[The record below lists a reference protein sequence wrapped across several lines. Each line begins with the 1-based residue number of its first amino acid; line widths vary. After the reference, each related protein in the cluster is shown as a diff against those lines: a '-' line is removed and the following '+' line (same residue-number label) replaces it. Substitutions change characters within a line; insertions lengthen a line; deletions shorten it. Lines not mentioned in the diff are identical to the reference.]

1 MPDTGPDRADRLAT
15 HIRSTPGTWMPHDAL
30 GVGQRHSVL
39 EWYRAQG
46 ITGHLWDA
54 RTDLATIAE
63 RYPDLLTRREGH
75 RHTYDTPEGAS
86 S

>member
-1 MPDTGPDRADRLAT
+1 MADIEPDRADRLAA
-15 HIRSTPGTWMPHDAL
+15 HIRSTPGTWMASDPL
-30 GVGQRHSVL
+30 GIGPAHSVL
-39 EWYRAQG
+39 EWYREQG
-46 ITGHLWDA
+46 IDGHLWNA

-86 S
+86 P